1 MARSDH
7 ILRSEPMEVRFA
19 GFRSDTLS
27 LQEAGWR
34 LAVEEDFRHGR
45 LSMMMRHEQ
54 AGVYMVADDVSFNY
68 FDRIDGR
75 TRERLPVF
83 MVRHVARSLESVRC
97 SFAFDNFAPVD
108 AVPHIAA
115 LTCKRIEDFALFGA
129 PLVKTEEIIIEP
141 QSVAECLELI
151 RKMQA
156 PELAD
161 LRERNAR
168 RERMEPINQQRF
180 HAQILSLAA

>member
-1 MARSDH
+1 MERSSH

-19 GFRSDTLS
+19 GFRSNTLR

-34 LAVEEDFRHGR
+34 LAVDEDFRHGR
-45 LSMMMRHEQ
+45 LSLMMRHEQ
-54 AGVYMVADDVSFNY
+54 AGLYLAADDVTFNY
-68 FDRIDGR
+68 SERIHDRPTD
-75 TRERLPVF
+75 RLPVF
-83 MVRHVARSLESVRC
+83 VVRHVARALESARC
-97 SFAFDNFAPVD
+97 NFDFDSFTQVD

-115 LTCKRIEDFALFGA
+115 ITGRRIEDYALFGA

-141 QSVAECLELI
+141 QSVAECLALI

-161 LRERNAR
+161 VRARNAR
-168 RERMEPINQQRF
+168 REGAEPINQQRF

>member
-1 MARSDH
+1 MARSDS
-7 ILRSEPMEVRFA
+7 ILRSEPMAVRFA

-34 LAVEEDFRHGR
+34 LAVDEDFRHGR
-45 LSMMMRHEQ
+45 ISLMMRHEQ
-54 AGVYMVADDVSFNY
+54 AGLYLVADDVNFDY
-68 FDRIDGR
+68 FERIDGR
-75 TRERLPVF
+75 PRSRLPVF

-97 SFAFDNFAPVD
+97 SFHFDNFAPVD

-115 LTCKRIEDFALFGA
+115 LTHKRIEDFALFGA
-129 PLVKTEEIIIEP
+129 PLVRTEEIIVEP

-156 PELAD
+156 PELAAV
-161 LRERNAR
+161 RQRNLAR
-168 RERMEPINQQRF
+168 DRDQPMLQQQF

>member
-1 MARSDH
+1 MAHSDH

-27 LQEAGWR
+27 LQHAGWR
-34 LAVEEDFRHGR
+34 LAVEEDFRFGR
-45 LSMMMRHEQ
+45 ISLIMRHEQ
-54 AGVYMVADDVSFNY
+54 AGLYLVADDVSFNY
-68 FDRIDGR
+68 CERIDGR
-75 TRERLPVF
+75 PRDRLPVF

-115 LTCKRIEDFALFGA
+115 LTHKRIEEFALFGA

-161 LRERNAR
+161 LRKRNAQR
-168 RERMEPINQQRF
+168 AEPINQQRF

>member
-1 MARSDH
+1 MAHSDR

-19 GFRSDTLS
+19 GFSSDTLS

-45 LSMMMRHEQ
+45 LSLMMRHEQ
-54 AGVYMVADDVSFNY
+54 AGLYLVADDVSFNY
-68 FDRIDGR
+68 YERIDGR
-75 TRERLPVF
+75 PRGRLPVF
-83 MVRHVARSLESVRC
+83 VVRRVARSLESVRC
-97 SFAFDNFAPVD
+97 SFDFNSFAPVD

-115 LTCKRIEDFALFGA
+115 LTHQRIEEFSLFGA

-141 QSVAECLELI
+141 QSVAECLALI

-168 RERMEPINQQRF
+168 RERAEPINQQRF